1 LIQVGVESSVGV
13 DAFARLAPAVPLIA
27 DVVTANFLFE
37 TLTASTVGRLPFP
50 LYDKFVKELDK

>member
-1 LIQVGVESSVGV
+1 MGV

-37 TLTASTVGRLPFP
+37 TLTTSTVGRLPFP
-50 LYDKFVKELDK
+50 LCDKFFKELDK

>member
-1 LIQVGVESSVGV
+1 MIQVGVESSVGV
-13 DAFARLAPAVPLIA
+13 DAFTWLAPAVPLIA

-37 TLTASTVGRLPFP
+37 TLIASTMGHLPFP